1 MVGWV
6 ESIFNSAP
14 DTAPNLALKQGAP
27 AFVRSVPATKANMT
41 NARVVT
47 RVEWMAL
54 GSQTCGIE
62 YDDSCNSMISL
73 IRGTLTGE
81 RIEAEIESKHKKH
94 TQSVK
99 VNTLEFGNAILLEQ
113 PACAL

>member
-6 ESIFNSAP
+6 ESTFNSAP
-14 DTAPNLALKQGAP
+14 DTAPNLALKQGVP
-27 AFVRSVPATKANMT
+27 AFVRSVPATKANM

-47 RVEWMAL
+47 RVERMAL
-54 GSQTCGIE
+54 GGQTCGIV
-62 YDDSCNSMISL
+62 YDESRNSVISL

-94 TQSVK
+94 TQSMK
-99 VNTLEFGNAILLEQ
+99 VNILEFGNAILLEQ

>member
-14 DTAPNLALKQGAP
+14 DTAPNLAPKQGVP

-47 RVEWMAL
+47 RVERMAL
-54 GSQTCGIE
+54 GGQTCGIV
-62 YDDSCNSMISL
+62 YDESRNSMISL

-113 PACAL
+113 PACAP